1 MSEQSLKEAIK
12 NYKELQ
18 RLAEDLESE
27 IEAVKDTI
35 KAELTR
41 QGVEELTAGE
51 YKVRWTAVK
60 SSRLDTGTLRKA
72 APELCEKFTKSV
84 ETKRFCVA

>member
-1 MSEQSLKEAIK
+1 MSEQNLREAIRS
-12 NYKELQ
+12 YKEYQ
-18 RLAEDLESE
+18 RMTEELESE
-27 IEAVKDTI
+27 MENIKDSI

-41 QGVEELTAGE
+41 QGVDELAAGE

-60 SSRLDTGTLRKA
+60 SSRLDTTALRKE
-72 APELCEKFTKSV
+72 APELCEKFTRSV

>member
-1 MSEQSLKEAIK
+1 MNEQSLKEAIK

-18 RLAEDLESE
+18 RLSEELEQE
-27 IEAVKDTI
+27 MEAVKDAI

-41 QGVEELTAGE
+41 LGVDELAAGE

-60 SSRLDTGTLRKA
+60 SSRFDTAAFRKA
-72 APELCEKFTKSV
+72 MPDLAAQFTRNVESRRFSV
-84 ETKRFCVA
+84 A